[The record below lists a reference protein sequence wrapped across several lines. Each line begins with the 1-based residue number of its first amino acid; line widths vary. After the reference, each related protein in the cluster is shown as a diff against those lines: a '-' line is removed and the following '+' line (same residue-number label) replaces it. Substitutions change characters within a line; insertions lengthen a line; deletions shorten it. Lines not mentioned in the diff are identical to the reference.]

1 MNDFKQV
8 KIPEG
13 FWFRSSTKDYY
24 NWKTSLFREF
34 IQNSKDAGASRLKVV
49 YDIEIG
55 MLEFLDNGCGMD
67 VYTIEHALLTLG
79 GSYKE
84 EGSIGGHG
92 KAKELIYFSWPQ
104 WSIHSGDNFVEGKE
118 GNYRIDKVS
127 KITKGTHSK
136 IKINGKIKDP
146 LLTLQSYLMLCNM
159 DMEVIV
165 DNSVLTQ
172 GSRSIRSEK
181 IYEIPGLGDLY
192 KNETDGYGVHVQVNG
207 LFMFTMSTVLDK
219 SYIFNITQPSYDCL
233 NSSRDGFV
241 GEWQDKFSKMVGKIA
256 IDSESTKLI
265 KEKVLYINRI
275 KLPNTYMD
283 EALRTVKDSQIG
295 DAIAAFSNCNKKDLT
310 SEQILEWMDEDY
322 AITESVIDTESKR
335 VLQVLVKASKQ
346 TRSFRG
352 FINWY
357 KKTFEEGFVIVSE
370 LEFDKKTVK
379 TLKYRTQMQM
389 SYMWRDLVLHVFDVL
404 GTKPNIG
411 FGIIESETVEAQL
424 RDGKYFLLNTIMQ
437 GEKCKDHWK
446 VYAYKLM
453 LVACH
458 EVTHYLGYHYHN
470 ESFLNTFEEIVWK
483 VLQKGFEPKY
493 FVRRIRKISKNMFK
507 D

>member
-34 IQNSKDAGASRLKVV
+34 IQNSKDAGASRLEVI
-49 YDIEIG
+49 YNPEIG
-55 MLEFLDNGCGMD
+55 LLEFSDNGCGMD

-92 KAKELIYFSWPQ
+92 KAKELIYFSWPK
-104 WSIHSGDNFVEGKE
+104 WGIHSRDIFVQGRE
-118 GNYRIDKVS
+118 GNYRINKHS
-127 KITKGTHSK
+127 RITNGTHSK
-136 IKINGKIKDP
+136 IKINSKIKDP
-146 LLTLQSYLMLCNM
+146 IVILQSYLMLCNM

-165 DNSVLTQ
+165 KDSVLTQ

-192 KNETDGYGVHVQVNG
+192 KNEATGYGVHVQVNG

-241 GEWQDKFSKMVGKIA
+241 GEWQDKFSKMVGEIA

-265 KEKVLYINRI
+265 KEKVLYLNRI
-275 KLPNTYMD
+275 KSQTTEFD
-283 EALRTVKDSQIG
+283 EALQTVKDSQIG
-295 DAIAAFSNCNKKDLT
+295 DAIAAFSNCNKEDLT

-322 AITESVIDTESKR
+322 AITESVINIESKR

-346 TRSFRG
+346 TRSFKS

-370 LEFDKKTVK
+370 LEFDRKTIK
-379 TLKYRTQMQM
+379 TLRYRTHLQM

-404 GTKPNIG
+404 GKKPNIG
-411 FGIIESETVEAQL
+411 FGIIESETIEAQL

-437 GEKCKDHWK
+437 EEKCKDTWE

-458 EVTHYLGYHYHN
+458 EVTHYLNYTYHN

-483 VLQKGFEPKY
+483 VLQKGFDPKY
-493 FVRRIRKISKNMFK
+493 FRRRVRKIKRNMFNN
-507 D
+507 

>member
-34 IQNSKDAGASRLKVV
+34 IQNSKDAGASRLEVV
-49 YDIEIG
+49 HSPEIG
-55 MLEFLDNGCGMD
+55 LLEFLDNGCGMD

-104 WSIHSGDNFVEGKE
+104 WSIHSRDNFIEGKE
-118 GNYRIDKVS
+118 GNYRIN
-127 KITKGTHSK
+127 KGPK
-136 IKINGKIKDP
+136 IKIDGTYSNIKINSKIKDP
-146 LLTLQSYLMLCNM
+146 LSTLRSYLALCNM

-165 DNSVLTQ
+165 KDSVLAQ

-192 KNETDGYGVHVQVNG
+192 KNEADDYGVHVQVNG
-207 LFMFTMSTVLDK
+207 LFMFRMFTVLDK

-233 NSSRDGFV
+233 NSNRDGFV
-241 GEWQDKFSKMVGKIA
+241 GEWQDKFSRMVGKIA

-265 KEKVLYINRI
+265 KEKVLYLNRI
-275 KLPNTYMD
+275 K
-283 EALRTVKDSQIG
+283 SQ
-295 DAIAAFSNCNKKDLT
+295 
-310 SEQILEWMDEDY
+310 
-322 AITESVIDTESKR
+322 ITESVIDTESKQ

-346 TRSFRG
+346 TRSFKG